1 MKKVKLILGALLPIT
16 TIPFIAASCNDIE
29 IAKSEAS
36 KQDKNNNKIDK
47 KVEKTES
54 HNLKSSTNN
63 GLEDKKENETIEK
76 DKQIIIPEKI
86 ETPEIPKIK
95 QDKSREEKSKEET
108 KKEEKKNKEETDDDF
123 SPFNFNMSSNADQNP
138 ENESESLNED
148 TLTSYKS
155 KISSEISELNKE
167 VTNYNGF
174 INNEIKSQFEEL
186 KEKLNKLLTSAST
199 SDDIEKILTQLDFFS
214 EQFEGYNIKIESMKD
229 NKEVNQ

>member
-16 TIPFIAASCNDIE
+16 TIPFIAASCNDTE
-29 IAKSEAS
+29 LAKSEAS

-54 HNLKSSTNN
+54 HNLKSNINN

-86 ETPEIPKIK
+86 ETPEIPKTK
-95 QDKSREEKSKEET
+95 HDKSKEEKSKEET

-123 SPFNFNMSSNADQNP
+123 SPFNFNMSPKADQDP

-167 VTNYNGF
+167 VTNYKGF
-174 INNEIKSQFEEL
+174 ISDEIKSQFEEL

-214 EQFEGYNIKIESMKD
+214 EQFEGYNIKIESMKN
-229 NKEVNQ
+229 NKEN

>member
-1 MKKVKLILGALLPIT
+1 MKKVKLIFGALLPIT

-29 IAKSEAS
+29 PAKSEAS
-36 KQDKNNNKIDK
+36 KQDQNNNKIDK

-63 GLEDKKENETIEK
+63 GLEDKKENETIER
-76 DKQIIIPEKI
+76 DKPITILEKI
-86 ETPEIPKIK
+86 ETPEIPKTK
-95 QDKSREEKSKEET
+95 QDKSKEEKSKEET
-108 KKEEKKNKEETDDDF
+108 KKEKKNEEDTDDDF
-123 SPFNFNMSSNADQNP
+123 SLFNFNMSSKADQNP

-167 VTNYNGF
+167 VKNYNGF
-174 INNEIKSQFEEL
+174 INDEIKSQFEEL

-229 NKEVNQ
+229 NKEN